1 MLTRALGKAAPC
13 CCGVASLIM
22 LTRQSDIAAIVG
34 LFLRVGAAVGVFLL
48 LGALILAEAGC
59 VKQWAPLDAVTDR
72 VLASCS
78 PRCAVGTAQ
87 HRCLTELRANVSANV
102 DQVPTIC
109 SPWNT
114 SISGFTP
121 SNEAPKQEIVKP

>member
-1 MLTRALGKAAPC
+1 
-13 CCGVASLIM
+13 M

-48 LGALILAEAGC
+48 LAALLIAEAGC
-59 VKQWAPLDAVTDR
+59 VKQWGPLDKVTNR

-78 PRCAVGTAQ
+78 SRCAAGTAQ

-102 DQVPTIC
+102 DQVPASC
-109 SPWNT
+109 SMWN
-114 SISGFTP
+114 
-121 SNEAPKQEIVKP
+121 KP

>member
-1 MLTRALGKAAPC
+1 MPTDYR
-13 CCGVASLIM
+13 
-22 LTRQSDIAAIVG
+22 AIVG
-34 LFLRVGAAVGVFLL
+34 LLLRVAFAAGVFLL

-59 VKQWAPLDAVTDR
+59 VKQWAPLDRVTDR

-78 PRCAVGTAQ
+78 PRCAAGTAQ

-102 DQVPTIC
+102 AEVPEVC

-114 SISGFTP
+114 DVADFST

>member
-1 MLTRALGKAAPC
+1 MTTRFILPGDAMTNRA
-13 CCGVASLIM
+13 
-22 LTRQSDIAAIVG
+22 DIAAIVG

-48 LGALILAEAGC
+48 LAALLIADAGC
-59 VKQWAPLDAVTDR
+59 VKQWGQLDKVTDR

-78 PRCAVGTAQ
+78 PRCAAGTAQ

-102 DQVPTIC
+102 AEVPAVCAT
-109 SPWNT
+109 WNT

>member
-1 MLTRALGKAAPC
+1 MLTRAQGD
-13 CCGVASLIM
+13 SLRAIIG
-22 LTRQSDIAAIVG
+22 LVLIALAT
-34 LFLRVGAAVGVFLL
+34 VGVFAL

-59 VKQWAPLDAVTDR
+59 VKQWGPLDKVTDR

-78 PRCAVGTAQ
+78 PRCAAGTAQ

-102 DQVPTIC
+102 AEVPEVC

-114 SISGFTP
+114 DVADFST